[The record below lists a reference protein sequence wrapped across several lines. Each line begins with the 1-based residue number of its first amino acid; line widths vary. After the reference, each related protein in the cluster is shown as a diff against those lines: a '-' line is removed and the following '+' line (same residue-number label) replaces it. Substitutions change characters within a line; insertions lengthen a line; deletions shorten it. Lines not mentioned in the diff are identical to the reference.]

1 MLLIIKVLNILGF
14 ISAIFYTLV
23 PSVFLYVLFKFSAL
37 QEESLSILGILF
49 LYINALIYF
58 VRRMVDQKDIDVR
71 DFCNLAG
78 AYLGFI
84 YLVLYIKFFFY
95 KTEKNKFWLFI
106 ILITVSSIIVII
118 FELFTKKKEKVT
130 DAIEW
135 IGIIFNILEYLP
147 IGFNLIYLLKN
158 KISQR
163 FTLLGAV
170 CGLINT
176 IIWLIWAIIYTINEK
191 DKKIHSIIANIF
203 GMSLCIFQIVIYYLF
218 KKDDITPLKQ
228 DDNKAT
234 VLSSTKDENDKNKNE
249 NENEQKDKSE
259 IEDFI

>member
-1 MLLIIKVLNILGF
+1 MLLIIKILNILGF
-14 ISAIFYTLV
+14 ISAIIYTLV
-23 PSVFLYVLFKFSAL
+23 PSVFLFVLFKFTAL

-49 LYINALIYF
+49 LYINALVYF

-95 KTEKNKFWLFI
+95 KTEKTKFWIFI

-118 FELFTKKKEKVT
+118 FEFFTKKNEKIT
-130 DAIEW
+130 NAIEW

-163 FTLLGAV
+163 FTLLGAI

-176 IIWLIWAIIYTINEK
+176 IIWLIWAIIYTINET
-191 DKKIHSIIANIF
+191 DKKIHSIIANIC

-218 KKDDITPLKQ
+218 KKDDITSLKQ

-234 VLSSTKDENDKNKNE
+234 VLSSSTKDDDNK

>member
-14 ISAIFYTLV
+14 IIAIIYTLV
-23 PSVFLYVLFKFSAL
+23 PSVFLYILFKFSVL
-37 QEESLSILGILF
+37 KEESLSILGILF

-118 FELFTKKKEKVT
+118 FEFFTKKNEKVT

-163 FTLLGAV
+163 FTLLGAI

-191 DKKIHSIIANIF
+191 DKKIHSIIANIC

-218 KKDDITPLKQ
+218 KKDDITSLKQ

-234 VLSSTKDENDKNKNE
+234 VLSSSTKDDDNK